1 MDTKQK
7 KVSLALPSQMLEK
20 IEAQRRDMSR
30 RVGVELSFNQAAT
43 SLLQRALSQND
54 SIPAAG
60 RP

>member
-1 MDTKQK
+1 MDTKKQQ

-43 SLLQRALSQND
+43 SLLHRALSQ
-54 SIPAAG
+54 SEPVSVSG
-60 RP
+60 